1 MSWSDLYPFPV
12 DPPIEELEAR
22 FRLIQ
27 RHHMARSMESHEGEV
42 AAALDLTNLAIVGAK
57 L

>member
-1 MSWSDLYPFPV
+1 MSWNYLHPFPI

-27 RHHMARSMESHEGEV
+27 RHHMTRSMELHEGEV
-42 AAALDLTNLAIVGAK
+42 AAALDLTNLATVGAK
-57 L
+57 F